1 MKDVASLHQ
10 EEFGKPPQV
19 VTAAPGVVDI
29 MGEHTEHT
37 GGFALPFAIDR
48 YLYVAVSRREDT
60 SLRFYAA
67 DFKERKRT
75 SIANIKYKREDR
87 WANYIKGVI
96 VAFLQ
101 EGHPIRGLD
110 ITISGTVPPS
120 IGLASS
126 AALTV
131 AAAVAVKTLYGL
143 SIPDRRIIDFARG
156 AETDFMEL
164 ETGAIDTFTSCL
176 SRPRQAMFIDT
187 KYLEYRYVPLNMKDV
202 KFLITDSQV
211 PRSLGDGEF
220 VQRWEDCERC
230 IALLSRRRPGSTL
243 RDFTAKDIRESIGIL
258 PENVR
263 RRCLHIV
270 EENARVREAE
280 EILRKNGDLATLG
293 KLLNRSHESLR
304 DLFEVSCP
312 ELDWLVK
319 RSWETEGVLG
329 SRLTGTGFGGCTIT
343 LIRESAVP
351 EYEKRLE
358 EYERIFGFKAVSF
371 VCEASGGV
379 RVL

>member
-1 MKDVASLHQ
+1 MTDVASLHK
-10 EEFGKPPQV
+10 EEYGNLPQV
-19 VTAAPGVVDI
+19 VTAAPGVVNI

-48 YLYVAVSRREDT
+48 YLYFAVSPRKDN

-67 DFKERKRT
+67 DYNERKRT
-75 SIANIKYKREDR
+75 SIANVKYKREDR
-87 WANYIKGVI
+87 WANYLKGVI
-96 VAFLQ
+96 HAFLDA
-101 EGHPIRGLD
+101 GYPIKGLD
-110 ITISGTVPPS
+110 ITVSGTIPPG

-131 AAAVAVKTLYGL
+131 AAAVGIKHLLNL
-143 SIPDRRIIDFARG
+143 SILDRRLIEFARK
-156 AETDFMEL
+156 AETDFMETP
-164 ETGAIDTFTSCL
+164 TGIIDTFASYL
-176 SRPRQAMFIDT
+176 SRTKHAMFLDT
-187 KYLEYRYVPLNMKDV
+187 RYLEYRYVPLGLKDV

-211 PRSLGDGEF
+211 PRSMGDGEF

-230 IALLSRRRPGSTL
+230 IELLSRRRPGSTL
-243 RDFTAKDIRESIGIL
+243 RDYTPKDIRESMGIL
-258 PENVR
+258 PENIR

-270 EENARVREAE
+270 EENARVKEAE
-280 EILRKNGDLATLG
+280 EILRKNGSLAALG

-319 RSWETEGVLG
+319 RSWETDGVLG

-343 LIRESAVP
+343 LIREDAVP
-351 EYEKRLE
+351 EYEKRLD

>member
-1 MKDVASLHQ
+1 MKDVASLHR
-10 EEFGKPPQV
+10 EEYGNLPQII
-19 VTAAPGVVDI
+19 TAAPGVVNI

-37 GGFALPFAIDR
+37 GGFALPFAVDR
-48 YLYVAVSRREDT
+48 HVYFAVSLRKDN

-67 DFKERKRT
+67 DYNERKRT
-75 SIANIKYKREDR
+75 SIANVKYKREDR
-87 WANYIKGVI
+87 WANYLKGVI
-96 VAFLQ
+96 HAFI
-101 EGHPIRGLD
+101 EAGYPIKGLD
-110 ITISGTVPPS
+110 ITLVGTIPPG

-131 AAAVAVKTLYGL
+131 AAAFGIKHLFNF
-143 SIPDRRIIDFARG
+143 SILDRRLIEFARR
-156 AETDFMEL
+156 AESDFMEL
-164 ETGAIDTFTSCL
+164 DTGVIDTFASFL
-176 SRPRQAMFIDT
+176 GRSKQAMFLDT
-187 KYLEYRYVPLNMKDV
+187 KYLEYRYVPLLLKDV
-202 KFLITDSQV
+202 KFLVTDSQV
-211 PRSLGDGEF
+211 PRNLGDGEF
-220 VQRWEDCERC
+220 SQRWEDCEKC
-230 IALLSRRRPGSTL
+230 IELLSRRRPGSTL
-243 RDFTAKDIRESIGIL
+243 RDYSPRDIRESMGIL
-258 PENVR
+258 PENIR

-270 EENARVREAE
+270 EENSRVKEAE
-280 EILRKNGDLATLG
+280 EILRKNGSLAALG

-319 RSWETEGVLG
+319 RSWETDGVLG

-343 LIRESAVP
+343 LIREDAIP

-371 VCEASGGV
+371 VCEASDGV